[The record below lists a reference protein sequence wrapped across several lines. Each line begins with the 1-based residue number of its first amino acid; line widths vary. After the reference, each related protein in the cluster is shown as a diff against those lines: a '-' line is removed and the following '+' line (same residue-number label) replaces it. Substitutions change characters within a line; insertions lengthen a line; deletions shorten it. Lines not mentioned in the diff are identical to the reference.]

1 MSRLNR
7 LKRFCIKRSS
17 KLALFVYARTMLR
30 VSPLRVKQFADRLF
44 ECAKGAVDDDEANTR
59 LNTMETSMLKENTF
73 FSVRMWNFCGS
84 SIMRLSFEI
93 EHSGKGVKTTEFFA
107 LKKRLFCILRNAED
121 DDDVNALNNMFA
133 EQVIAEYAAKK

>member
-1 MSRLNR
+1 
-7 LKRFCIKRSS
+7 
-17 KLALFVYARTMLR
+17 
-30 VSPLRVKQFADRLF
+30 
-44 ECAKGAVDDDEANTR
+44 
-59 LNTMETSMLKENTF
+59 MLKENTF